1 MMLEHSNPH
10 TVYNKHKELL
20 QSGNLR
26 KIHHMLLTL
35 PTGLLFLGQ

>member
-1 MMLEHSNPH
+1 MQPH

-20 QSGNLR
+20 QSCYLKLKENQHTVL
-26 KIHHMLLTL
+26 IL